1 MASVA
6 LIAGRGLL
14 PLDLARAARRHG
26 HRVVAVGLHDF
37 ADPGLA
43 GVADVH
49 HALHVGEI
57 GRLFETLRAEGVE
70 SVVLAGKV
78 PKSVLLADPS
88 RLRLDAR
95 ALVLLRRLADRKD
108 DSILGVV
115 ASAIEEEGFRVL
127 TQAELAP
134 ELSAPAGALG
144 RVVPSAEQ
152 WRDVAFGFPVARALG
167 GVDVGQTVV
176 VLGRA
181 VLALEAI
188 EGTDEAIRRGCRL
201 GGPGASV
208 VKVAK
213 PRQDPRFDVPT
224 VGPDTLR
231 ACVEGRA
238 AVLAVEAGA
247 TFVLERESLVAE
259 ADRHGV
265 AVVGVV
271 ESGLGALAA

>member
-1 MASVA
+1 MGCVA

-14 PLDLARAARRHG
+14 PVDLARAARRSG
-26 HRVVAVGLHDF
+26 RRVVTIGLVDF
-37 ADPGLA
+37 ADPG
-43 GVADVH
+43 VAQASDVH

-57 GRLFETLRAEGVE
+57 GRLFETLRAERVE
-70 SVVLAGKV
+70 AVVLAGKV
-78 PKSVLLADPS
+78 PKSVLLADPA

-95 ALVLLRRLADRKD
+95 ALGLLRRAADRKD
-108 DSILGVV
+108 DSILGIV
-115 ASAIEEEGFRVL
+115 AEAIEEEGFRVL
-127 TQAELAP
+127 AQAELAP
-134 ELSAPAGALG
+134 ELRTPAGPLG
-144 RVVPSAEQ
+144 KLAPSDEQ

-167 GVDVGQTVV
+167 GLDVGQTAV

-224 VGPDTLR
+224 IGPDTLR
-231 ACVEGRA
+231 VCIEGRA

-247 TFVLERESLVAE
+247 SFVLERERLAAE

-271 ESGLGALAA
+271 ESALGALAA